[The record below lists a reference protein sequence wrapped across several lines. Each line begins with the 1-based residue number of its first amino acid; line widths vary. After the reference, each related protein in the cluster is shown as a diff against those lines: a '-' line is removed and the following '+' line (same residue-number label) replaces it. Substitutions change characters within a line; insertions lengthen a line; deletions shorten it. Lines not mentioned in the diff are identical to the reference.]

1 MAERLKKD
9 GVRMRGQSPLR
20 ADIDQMVD
28 IYKSRLPLARVSTEV
43 GLQVNTVRA
52 YLYTERVRLRDCHGR

>member
-1 MAERLKKD
+1 
-9 GVRMRGQSPLR
+9 MRGQSPLR